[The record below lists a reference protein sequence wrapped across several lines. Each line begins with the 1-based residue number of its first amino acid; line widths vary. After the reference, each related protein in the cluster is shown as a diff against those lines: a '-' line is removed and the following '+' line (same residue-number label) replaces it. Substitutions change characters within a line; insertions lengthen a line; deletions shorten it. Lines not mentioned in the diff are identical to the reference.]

1 MPVLVVD
8 DNATNR
14 HIMSDMLRN
23 MGLLPSLA
31 ASADEALAILQAHP
45 DFPLILLDAQ
55 MPDKDGMT
63 LAQEIKATPALA
75 DSQIIMLSSMSRVMD
90 ADQLARIGVNYFLGK
105 PVDQRE
111 LYDVI
116 RQALALQPTSAVA
129 PLPPLRELAASAER
143 PLRILLA
150 EDNLVNQ
157 KLAAHFLT
165 RLGHQFA
172 IVGNGLE
179 ALEQLDKA
187 NWDLILMDL
196 QMPEL
201 DGEQATRLIRERE
214 ASRPGRA
221 HQRII
226 AMTAHAM
233 KGDKE
238 FCLQHGFDGY
248 LSKPVSLESLN
259 DEILRVVTLPTPAQP
274 AAPAPPPDRQTLATR
289 LGLDDALLSELL
301 ALFAAG
307 LPEMIAQLK
316 SALCEQD
323 MTRIRRLAHKLR
335 GEASTFG
342 FDAFTRYLQA
352 LEESARD
359 EAQLDSA
366 ALTTELEQQ
375 SDALFTQLRHLQE
388 KL

>member
-1 MPVLVVD
+1 
-8 DNATNR
+8 
-14 HIMSDMLRN
+14 
-23 MGLLPSLA
+23 
-31 ASADEALAILQAHP
+31 
-45 DFPLILLDAQ
+45 
-55 MPDKDGMT
+55 
-63 LAQEIKATPALA
+63 
-75 DSQIIMLSSMSRVMD
+75 MLSSMSRFMD

-111 LYDVI
+111 LYDVLI
-116 RQALALQPTSAVA
+116 QALALQPASDAA
-129 PLPPLRELAASAER
+129 PAQRVRDLAASAEH

-172 IVGNGLE
+172 IVSNGLE
-179 ALEQLDKA
+179 ALEQLDKEK
-187 NWDLILMDL
+187 WDLILMDL

-214 ASRPGRA
+214 ASRPGRP

-248 LSKPVSLESLN
+248 LAKPVSLETLN
-259 DEILRVVTLPTPAQP
+259 DEILRVITLLAPAQP
-274 AAPAPPPDRQTLATR
+274 AAPASPPDRQTLATR

-301 ALFAAG
+301 ALFADG
-307 LPEMIAQLK
+307 LPEMIAQLT
-316 SALCEQD
+316 SALSAVSY
-323 MTRIRRLAHKLR
+323 THLRAH
-335 GEASTFG
+335 ETS
-342 FDAFTRYLQA
+342 
-352 LEESARD
+352 
-359 EAQLDSA
+359 
-366 ALTTELEQQ
+366 
-375 SDALFTQLRHLQE
+375 
-388 KL
+388 